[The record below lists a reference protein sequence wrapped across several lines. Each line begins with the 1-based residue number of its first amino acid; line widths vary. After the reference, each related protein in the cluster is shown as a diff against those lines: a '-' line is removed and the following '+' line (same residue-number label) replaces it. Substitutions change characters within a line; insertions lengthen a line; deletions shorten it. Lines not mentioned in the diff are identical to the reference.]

1 MLKISQIY
9 SLVMSSP
16 TPSPLVGD
24 KQYQIFEKEKLNP
37 CLAVKT
43 TFDQHLTINVIVIKK
58 INFPKLIFFKK
69 VNNLVFPM

>member
-1 MLKISQIY
+1 MLKLSQIY
-9 SLVMSSP
+9 SLVISSP
-16 TPSPLVGD
+16 TPLVGD
-24 KQYQIFEKEKLNP
+24 KQFQIFEKEKLNP
-37 CLAVKT
+37 YPAVKT